1 MGRDL
6 VPMKRGDEMPKTI
19 NCECGEVIRADSEEA
34 LLAKAEQHINDNHPD
49 LVGTVTRDDLLAM
62 AEEE

>member
-1 MGRDL
+1 
-6 VPMKRGDEMPKTI
+6 MPKTI

-34 LLAKAEQHINDNHPD
+34 LLAKAEQHINENHPD
-49 LVGTVTRDDLLAM
+49 MVGTVTRDDLLAM